1 MIDVSELIIDPD
13 FAQPYTVHRKSGA
26 WSEGVFNEIESELQF
41 NGVIIVANTQDV
53 NMMPEG
59 DRIAGLMTFYTT
71 ADNPIFV
78 TRNLSS
84 DQGTSDE
91 IEWRGERYKVM
102 QTFPYT
108 DYGYIKAVG
117 TRKVG
122 D

>member
-1 MIDVSELIIDPD
+1 MIDVSELIVDPD
-13 FAQPYTVHRKSGA
+13 FAQPYIVHRKSGA
-26 WSEGVFNEIESELQF
+26 WSEGVFVEGESPLPF
-41 NGVIIVANTQDV
+41 NGIIIAANTKDV

-59 DRIAGLMTFYTT
+59 DRIAGLMVFYTT
-71 ADNPIFV
+71 ADKPIFV
-78 TRNLSS
+78 TRNLSE

-91 IEWRGERYKVM
+91 IEWRGERYKIM
-102 QTFPYT
+102 QTFPYN